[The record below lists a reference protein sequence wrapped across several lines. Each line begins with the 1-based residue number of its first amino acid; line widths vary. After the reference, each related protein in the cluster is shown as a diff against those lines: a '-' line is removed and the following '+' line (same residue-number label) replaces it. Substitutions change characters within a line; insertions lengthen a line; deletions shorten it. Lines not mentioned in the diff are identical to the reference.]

1 MLIRTI
7 IITSGRPRDLDQSQI
22 RRSAY
27 PGSEYKKKKQKKKS
41 PSRISVPGDY
51 PLLANPYRAQPHA
64 SSTRVTL

>member
-27 PGSEYKKKKQKKKS
+27 PGSEYKKKQEKKNL
-41 PSRISVPGDY
+41 PQGFPF
-51 PLLANPYRAQPHA
+51 RAII
-64 SSTRVTL
+64 LF